1 MPLKTIFCLIL
12 IPLFSSIAHS
22 QIPEAVSPSNSQ
34 RPQRP
39 RLGQIE
45 EEMFRRAEIRHAEES
60 HKRLV
65 ERAKQAA
72 QLGFELQSSFEK
84 SGALAVDDYKTLER
98 IEELARK
105 IRSGFGGSDDD
116 QELDE
121 NPSDM
126 SHAVKLLAEIAE
138 QVDEE
143 VSKTTRHVVSG
154 TVIERSNQI
163 IELVRLIRG
172 MNRR

>member
-1 MPLKTIFCLIL
+1 M
-12 IPLFSSIAHS
+12 
-22 QIPEAVSPSNSQ
+22 
-34 RPQRP
+34 
-39 RLGQIE
+39 
-45 EEMFRRAEIRHAEES
+45 
-60 HKRLV
+60 V